1 MKMNCKMTFG
11 NVAKTGFCNY
21 LKMVQSSQSY
31 LRSSRRVVN
40 WAIPENI
47 HTPHGRHRIG
57 YLKISGFP
65 RRTTAVFAG
74 FQSLLIQNLEEFQNF
89 AKI

>member
-1 MKMNCKMTFG
+1 MAYQVLSWNSLILSPG
-11 NVAKTGFCNY
+11 TGYNTVMGY
-21 LKMVQSSQSY
+21 
-31 LRSSRRVVN
+31 SRKY
-40 WAIPENI
+40 A
-47 HTPHGRHRIG
+47 HLHYGQYQIG